1 MGMRPCRGLRLVLR
15 GPFAAELVKLAAR
28 RLHRKLQEQPRWT
41 ASLMNR
47 E

>member
-1 MGMRPCRGLRLVLR
+1 
-15 GPFAAELVKLAAR
+15 LVKLAAR